1 MSKDGYGLRNFDC
14 RRFIKPGDKVRY
26 DLGMKDTEMNRGVLS
41 VKRVYEQ
48 FVVLQGTHTDITV
61 NRWDIDVA
69 NGYKIEG
76 GCFGKWMEEI
86 A

>member
-14 RRFIKPGDKVRY
+14 RRFIKPGYKVRFSEGAKE
-26 DLGMKDTEMNRGVLS
+26 DDRRGVLP
-41 VKRVYEQ
+41 VKAVYEQ
-48 FVVLQGTHTDITV
+48 FVVLQGEHTDVTV
-61 NRWDIDVA
+61 NRWNVQA
-69 NGYKIEG
+69 VNGYKIEG